1 MTWTVAA
8 TGITTVSST
17 NEVTIATDTTNG
29 TYVLEVDTTN
39 LVLGGLLEIRIKTAT
54 ATAGTTAQAWKASYQ
69 HPQINNHKISP
80 PVASDASITCTL
92 TMPAGSGTAAY
103 NWKLL
108 RI

>member
-8 TGITTVSST
+8 TGTTTISST

-39 LVLGGLLEIRIKTAT
+39 LILGGLLEIRVKTAT
-54 ATAGTTAQAWKASYQ
+54 VGTTAQMWKGTYQ
-69 HPQINNHKISP
+69 HPQTNNHKASP
-80 PVASDASITCTL
+80 PVASDRSITCTL

-103 NWKLL
+103 DWKLL

>member
-8 TGITTVSST
+8 TGITTISST
-17 NEVTIATDTTNG
+17 NEVTIVTDTTNG

-39 LVLGGLLEIRIKTAT
+39 LILGGLCEIRVYTAT
-54 ATAGTTAQAWKASYQ
+54 SSTTAQAWKGAYQ
-69 HPQINNHKISP
+69 HPQVNNHKISP
-80 PVASDASITCTL
+80 PVASDTSIKCTL

-103 NWKLL
+103 GWKLL